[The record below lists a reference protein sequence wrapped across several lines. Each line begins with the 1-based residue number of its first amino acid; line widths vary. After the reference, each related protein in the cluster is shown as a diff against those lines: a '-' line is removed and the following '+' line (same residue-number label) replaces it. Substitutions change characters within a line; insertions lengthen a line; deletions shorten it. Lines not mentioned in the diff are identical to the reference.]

1 MTVWPA
7 DTEGDESFDASA
19 TVSSMFERLDL
30 SSGMSLKEIIDGV
43 VGIYGKPIVLQA
55 VSDDRLR
62 QLTGLFRDT
71 PSRGYVSYRLSD
83 PLSYQL
89 HSICHELGH
98 ACFHHEDCDVLRD
111 AEVDL
116 TDGGTLGEM
125 VLKARGRGLTYN
137 RAEVVAEEF
146 AHQLMTRLL
155 GTDLRGEEGV
165 FG

>member
-19 TVSSMFERLDL
+19 TVSAMFERLAL
-30 SSGMSLKEIIDGV
+30 SPGMSLKDIIDSV
-43 VGIYGKPIVLQA
+43 VAIYGKPIVLQA

-71 PSRGYVSYRLSD
+71 PTRGYVSYRLSD

-125 VLKARGRGLTYN
+125 VLKAQGRGLTHN

-155 GTDLRGEEGV
+155 GTDLGGEEGV